1 MAEQNDTSSPDTS
14 SPARRP
20 PPMPKVN
27 PVGIGDLFEVLRQG
41 LSDFARAPLFGLFFG
56 GVYALGGIFIAL
68 SLTVWDIPW
77 MIYPVAIGFPL
88 IGPFIAV
95 GLYEVSRR
103 LEAGKPLDW
112 SGVLGVVWRQRQR
125 ELAWMAFVMLFVF
138 WVWMYQVRLLIAIIL
153 SRASFSSLDRFL
165 DVIFTTPQGWT
176 FLAVGHVVGAV
187 LALVL
192 FSITVV
198 SIPLLLD
205 RESDFVTAMIT
216 SVKTVS
222 TNPVPMLGWGVF
234 VTLAV
239 IVSSV
244 PVFLGLIVTLPVLGH
259 ATWHLYKKAVSPA

>member
-1 MAEQNDTSSPDTS
+1 MTENNDATNPV
-14 SPARRP
+14 RRP
-20 PPMPKVN
+20 PPMPAVN
-27 PVGIGDLFEVLRQG
+27 RIGIGDIFEVLSKG

-56 GVYALGGIFIAL
+56 GVYALGGIVIAL

-88 IGPFIAV
+88 VGPFIAV

-103 LEAGKPLDW
+103 LQAGKPLNW
-112 SGVLGVVWRQRQR
+112 SDILGVVWLQRQR

-138 WVWMYQVRLLIAIIL
+138 WVWMYQVRLLVAIIL
-153 SRASFSSLDRFL
+153 SRSSFSTLDRFIE
-165 DVIFTTPQGWT
+165 VVFTTPQGWT
-176 FLAVGHVVGAV
+176 FLAVGHVVGAA

-192 FSITVV
+192 FSLTVV

-222 TNPVPMLGWGVF
+222 TNPVPMLAWGVF
-234 VTLAV
+234 VTFAV
-239 IVSSV
+239 IVSSI

-259 ATWHLYKKAVSPA
+259 ATWHLYRKVVAPA

>member
-1 MAEQNDTSSPDTS
+1 MAEENEIAEVVQ
-14 SPARRP
+14 RP
-20 PPMPKVN
+20 PAMPKVN
-27 PVGIGDLFEVLRQG
+27 AIGFADIADALRKG
-41 LSDFARAPLFGLFFG
+41 LSDFTSAPLFGLFFG
-56 GVYALGGIFIAL
+56 GVYALGGIVIAL

-103 LEAGKPLDW
+103 LQSGKSLAWRDI
-112 SGVLGVVWRQRQR
+112 LGVVWLQRQR
-125 ELAWMAFVMLFVF
+125 ELGWMAFVMLFVF
-138 WVWMYQVRLLIAIIL
+138 WVWMYQVRLLVAIIL
-153 SRASFSSLDRFL
+153 SRSSFSTLDRFL
-165 DVIFTTPQGWT
+165 QVVFTTPQGWT

-192 FSITVV
+192 FSITVI

-205 RESDFVTAMIT
+205 READFVTAMIT
-216 SVKTVS
+216 SVKSVT

-239 IVSSV
+239 IVSSA
-244 PVFLGLIVTLPVLGH
+244 PLFLGLLVTLPVLGH
-259 ATWHLYKKAVSPA
+259 ATWHLYRKAVSPA

>member
-1 MAEQNDTSSPDTS
+1 MADNNNTTAPV
-14 SPARRP
+14 RRP
-20 PPMPKVN
+20 PAMPTVN
-27 PVGIGDLFEVLRQG
+27 TISVGDLFDALRMG

-56 GVYALGGIFIAL
+56 GVYTLGGIIIAL
-68 SLTVWDIPW
+68 SLTIWDIPW

-88 IGPFIAV
+88 VGPFVAV

-103 LEAGKPLDW
+103 LEAGKPLTWRD
-112 SGVLGVVWRQRQR
+112 VLGVVWLQRQR

-138 WVWMYQVRLLIAIIL
+138 WVWMYQVRLLVAIIL
-153 SRASFSSLDRFL
+153 SRMSFSTLDKFIE
-165 DVIFTTPQGWT
+165 VIFTTSQGWT
-176 FLAVGHVVGAV
+176 FLAVGHVVGAA

-216 SVKTVS
+216 SVKTVATS
-222 TNPVPMLGWGVF
+222 PVPMIGWGIF

-244 PVFLGLIVTLPVLGH
+244 PMFLGLIVALPVLGH
-259 ATWHLYKKAVSPA
+259 ATWHLYRKAVAPA

>member
-1 MAEQNDTSSPDTS
+1 MADNNNMATPV
-14 SPARRP
+14 RRP
-20 PPMPKVN
+20 PAMPTVN
-27 PVGIGDLFEVLRQG
+27 TISVGDLSDALRMG

-56 GVYALGGIFIAL
+56 GVYTLGGIIIAL
-68 SLTVWDIPW
+68 SLTIWDIPW

-88 IGPFIAV
+88 VGPFVAV

-103 LEAGKPLDW
+103 LEAGKPLTW
-112 SGVLGVVWRQRQR
+112 REVLGAVWLQRQR

-138 WVWMYQVRLLIAIIL
+138 WVWMYQVRLLVAIIL
-153 SRASFSSLDRFL
+153 SRMSFSTLDKFIE
-165 DVIFTTPQGWT
+165 VIFTTSQGWT
-176 FLAVGHVVGAV
+176 FLAVGHVVGAA

-216 SVKTVS
+216 SVKTVATS
-222 TNPVPMLGWGVF
+222 PVPMVGWGIF

-244 PVFLGLIVTLPVLGH
+244 PMFLGLIVTLPVLGH
-259 ATWHLYKKAVSPA
+259 ATWHLYRKAVVPA

>member
-1 MAEQNDTSSPDTS
+1 MAEENRTAGVTP
-14 SPARRP
+14 RP
-20 PPMPKVN
+20 PAMPQVN
-27 PVGIGDLFEVLRQG
+27 RIGFADLAEVLRKG
-41 LSDFARAPLFGLFFG
+41 LSDFASAPLFGLFFG
-56 GVYALGGIFIAL
+56 GVYAAGGIIIAL

-103 LEAGKPLDW
+103 LQAGKPLVW
-112 SGVLGVVWRQRQR
+112 SEILGVVWLQRQR

-138 WVWMYQVRLLIAIIL
+138 WVWMYQVRLLVAIIL
-153 SRASFSSLDRFL
+153 QHSSFSTLDRF
-165 DVIFTTPQGWT
+165 VHVVFTTPQGWI

-187 LALVL
+187 LALAL
-192 FSITVV
+192 FSITVI

-205 RESDFVTAMIT
+205 READFVTAMIT
-216 SVKTVS
+216 SVKTVTS
-222 TNPVPMLGWGVF
+222 NPAPMVAWGIF

-244 PVFLGLIVTLPVLGH
+244 PLFLGLVVALPVLGH
-259 ATWHLYKKAVSPA
+259 ATWHLYRKAVSPA